1 MTQNLEY
8 RQKVA
13 GTMVFDSK
21 SILLPLSIE
30 SVAIKVAT
38 VSISDFVMPYV
49 NDNDLIKCAWCG
61 CALIIQNFCK
71 YSIYFSFK

>member
-1 MTQNLEY
+1 
-8 RQKVA
+8 
-13 GTMVFDSK
+13 MVFDSK

-61 CALIIQNFCK
+61 CVLMIQNFCK